1 MRVRCSV
8 RRGTAGLAAV
18 AGVVAGLAASPV
30 SAQAGLSVPASN
42 AWVTYHR
49 DPGRSGADPDSTVPV
64 PFAVSWTSPNLDGPL
79 YGQPVVLGN
88 TVVAVTESNSVY
100 GLDATTGQVR
110 WQRSAGTPVPASA
123 LPCGDIGPTVGITS
137 TPVIDPAT
145 GGVYTVADTWDG
157 SHAHHVLVGYDVV
170 TGAPLLGAGIAV
182 DPPGAT
188 PEALLQ
194 RAALNLTTGSGGDEV
209 VLGYGGNA
217 GDCGTYRGW
226 VAAAPVNGSA
236 PRFFAATTT
245 PGGAGAVWAPGGAAV
260 DADGSVFA
268 ATGNGFGSPAT
279 NQGSENVVHLDPQL
293 TRLDAFWPSDWQNLD
308 SGDTDIGSATPQLV
322 GGGLLYQNGK
332 GSTGYLLSTG
342 GLGGPG
348 GQRFS
353 ASTCPSFGADALAGG
368 VLYLACSDGVRA
380 LSINTA
386 APSFSVLWHG
396 PSAANGPPIVAGGL
410 VWVVASGSGTLYG
423 LDPASG
429 QPRVTQML
437 GAVEHFTS
445 PSAAGGQLFVA
456 TAGAVRAFRIAQ
468 PPPVPSTP
476 TPTPTPTPTTPTTT
490 PVAPPR
496 APVRVGQLA
505 LGHSA
510 HVRRGCARLTLRC
523 LGPGT
528 CSGVVGL
535 RLRVGVR
542 HGHHVGLRQLS
553 IGRARFRLVAGRS
566 GVRSIRLDATAR
578 HALARRRR
586 LPVTVVIRLAG
597 AGRPTI
603 ARVVLLA

>member
-1 MRVRCSV
+1 M
-8 RRGTAGLAAV
+8 
-18 AGVVAGLAASPV
+18 
-30 SAQAGLSVPASN
+30 
-42 AWVTYHR
+42 
-49 DPGRSGADPDSTVPV
+49 
-64 PFAVSWTSPNLDGPL
+64 
-79 YGQPVVLGN
+79 
-88 TVVAVTESNSVY
+88 
-100 GLDATTGQVR
+100 
-110 WQRSAGTPVPASA
+110 
-123 LPCGDIGPTVGITS
+123 
-137 TPVIDPAT
+137 
-145 GGVYTVADTWDG
+145 
-157 SHAHHVLVGYDVV
+157 
-170 TGAPLLGAGIAV
+170 
-182 DPPGAT
+182 
-188 PEALLQ
+188 
-194 RAALNLTTGSGGDEV
+194 GSGGARQR
-209 VLGYGGNA
+209 L
-217 GDCGTYRGW
+217 
-226 VAAAPVNGSA
+226 
-236 PRFFAATTT
+236 
-245 PGGAGAVWAPGGAAV
+245 GAALLRGHYDSGRRRGGV
-260 DADGSVFA
+260 GTGRRGGRCRRQCLRCA
-268 ATGNGFGSPAT
+268 GNGFGSPAT

-353 ASTCPSFGADALAGG
+353 ASTCPSFGGDALAGG

-476 TPTPTPTPTTPTTT
+476 TPTPTPTTT

-496 APVRVGQLA
+496 APIRVGQLA

-510 HVRRGCARLTLRC
+510 HVRRGRAWLTLRC

-553 IGRARFRLVAGRS
+553 IGRARFRLVAGWAS
-566 GVRSIRLDATAR
+566 GAFASMRRPAMPWS
-578 HALARRRR
+578 RRRR